1 MKIVSV
7 KLKNFRG
14 YSAETTITLD
24 DLTVFLGKNDVGKS
38 SVLEALDIFFNNGK
52 GAIKLDK
59 DDINKDAQ
67 ANGETEVVISVCFTD
82 LPQSIIIDR
91 TNETSLED
99 EHMLNSDGNLEVIK
113 KYPNA
118 GTPKVYIHARHP
130 NNPNCSDL
138 LLCRDS
144 ELREILD
151 DHGIECPDRTR
162 KAVMR
167 KSIWDYYSG
176 DLQITDRELDIT
188 KGEVKTI
195 WDNLQTYLPIYTLFQ
210 SDRKNSDGDSEVQD
224 PLKEAVKEILA
235 DETLRTKLNE
245 VASEVEAKLNQVA
258 SRTLA
263 KLTEISPQIASSLS
277 PVIPSSDSLKW
288 TDVFKN
294 VSIASDN
301 NIPINKR
308 GSGTKRLILL
318 SFFRAEAERRISGEN
333 SRSVIYAI
341 EEPETSQHA
350 ENQRVLIHAFQTLS
364 TAPNTQVIIT
374 THSAIIV
381 KELAFDNLRLVVD
394 SGDGKT
400 ISSVNPGQL
409 PYPSLNEVNYLA
421 FSEVSE
427 EYHNELYGYIEEC
440 GKLGAYKAGKTE
452 MPYIRV
458 WQREQRLQPMNV
470 ILSEYIRHQIHHP
483 ENHYNDR
490 YTREQLSES
499 IELMRSF
506 ILETDFDL

>member
-1 MKIVSV
+1 MDMQRNVRSV
-7 KLKNFRG
+7 DKSGAWISLQIDLGSRRELQRAKRR
-14 YSAETTITLD
+14 ITGDVRVVYIALQ
-24 DLTVFLGKNDVGKS
+24 LGR
-38 SVLEALDIFFNNGK
+38 
-52 GAIKLDK
+52 
-59 DDINKDAQ
+59 
-67 ANGETEVVISVCFTD
+67 D
-82 LPQSIIIDR
+82 LPLMGFIVEVDFWPLPFFFVS
-91 TNETSLED
+91 EED
-99 EHMLNSDGNLEVIK
+99 VNFIM
-113 KYPNA
+113 A
-118 GTPKVYIHARHP
+118 
-130 NNPNCSDL
+130 
-138 LLCRDS
+138 
-144 ELREILD
+144 
-151 DHGIECPDRTR
+151 
-162 KAVMR
+162 
-167 KSIWDYYSG
+167 
-176 DLQITDRELDIT
+176 
-188 KGEVKTI
+188 
-195 WDNLQTYLPIYTLFQ
+195 YLPIYTLFQ

-235 DETLRTKLNE
+235 DEILRTKLNE

-440 GKLGAYKAGKTE
+440 GKLGAYKAGKAE
-452 MPYIRV
+452 MPYIKV

-470 ILSEYIRHQIHHP
+470 VLSEYIRHQIHHP
-483 ENHYNDR
+483 ENHYKNAV
-490 YTREQLSES
+490 SK
-499 IELMRSF
+499 
-506 ILETDFDL
+506 